1 MTIAELARQEG
12 FSRGLEEGKT
22 FAQRAR
28 EEGFSQGLEEGKA
41 FAQHA
46 RQDGFQKGIQQG
58 MQLIAM
64 KLLAKG
70 LTLDIISEATGLTIS
85 ELEKLRLKCEV

>member
-1 MTIAELARQEG
+1 M
-12 FSRGLEEGKT
+12 
-22 FAQRAR
+22 
-28 EEGFSQGLEEGKA
+28 
-41 FAQHA
+41 
-46 RQDGFQKGIQQG
+46 GFQKGIQQG

-70 LTLDIISEATGLTIS
+70 LTLDIISEATGQTIS